1 MKKKTVIII
10 VLVLVAL
17 WIMRRRM
24 SGFNGGG
31 MMAMPGQI
39 MGFNLKEG
47 GEVGSEQDNSN
58 FPYNSTNRFKL
69 SSSGPV

>member
-17 WIMRRRM
+17 WILRRRM

-31 MMAMPGQI
+31 AMTIPGQI
-39 MGFNLKEG
+39 LGFNLKEG
-47 GEVGSEQDNSN
+47 GEAGSEQDNSN
-58 FPYNSTNRFKL
+58 FPYNSTNRFKRS
-69 SSSGPV
+69 SSSGV

>member
-24 SGFNGGG
+24 SGYMGGAG
-31 MMAMPGQI
+31 MTMPGQI
-39 MGFNLKEG
+39 MGFNLTEG
-47 GEVGSEQDNSN
+47 GDVQSNSN
-58 FPYNSTNRFKL
+58 YPYNSANHFRL
-69 SSSGPV
+69 SSTSDV

>member
-1 MKKKTVIII
+1 MVVII

-31 MMAMPGQI
+31 MMTMPGQI

-47 GEVGSEQDNSN
+47 GEAGSEQDHSN
-58 FPYNSTNRFKL
+58 FPYNSTNRFKI
-69 SSSGPV
+69 SSSTSV